1 MWMRK
6 YCQYFPTIAYDPLN
20 STTMQKY
27 FRDILMT
34 LLNRLQTSRT
44 DKYMVGLT
52 NWLCYI
58 AAIDVG
64 NYGPDYVP
72 QAVEAIQTG
81 YAKSYMTL
89 LRLTIGLISLWTSML
104 NNIIIP
110 SLPKMPPKDR
120 RISAIGLTRML
131 FYSSVTRSAP
141 SW

>member
-1 MWMRK
+1 
-6 YCQYFPTIAYDPLN
+6 
-20 STTMQKY
+20 
-27 FRDILMT
+27 MT

-52 NWLCYI
+52 HWLCYVAVI
-58 AAIDVG
+58 EVG
-64 NYGPDYVP
+64 NYGPDYIP

-81 YAKSYMTL
+81 YANSSML
-89 LRLTIGLISLWTSML
+89 LLGLTIDSISLWTSML

-131 FYSSVTRSAP
+131 FYSSITRSAP